1 MPITDIELNR
11 LRWRCRRGLLENDLV
26 LERFLDRHG
35 AALDRERLAALNEL
49 LALPDPDLWALVSGQ
64 RECDEPRLAPMVA
77 MLRNT

>member
-35 AALDRERLAALNEL
+35 AALDRERLAILNEL

>member
-1 MPITDIELNR
+1 MAIDAVELNR

-26 LERFLDRHG
+26 LERFLVRHG
-35 AALDRERLAALNEL
+35 AALDRERLAALDEL

-77 MLRNT
+77 MLRET